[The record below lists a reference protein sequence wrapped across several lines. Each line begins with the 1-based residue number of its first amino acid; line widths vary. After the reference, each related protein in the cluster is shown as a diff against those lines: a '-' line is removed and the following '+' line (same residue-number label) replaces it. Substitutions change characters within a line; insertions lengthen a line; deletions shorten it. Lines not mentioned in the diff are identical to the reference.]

1 MEQGQLIFVWLIA
14 SSISGAIG
22 AIIGARIDKA
32 QAGFWW
38 GFFLGFIGWIIL
50 LLMPREV
57 GSAPQTAD
65 RSDLGKLTFV
75 DFKKSQKLE
84 NPSFSHKH
92 KQEQQQIYG
101 EYLKKVESEKT
112 KEPLPTARL
121 SVHKIAQSTV
131 SPSIEERLA
140 RLKSITDSGIV
151 SEEEA
156 SVRRREILAEL

>member
-14 SSISGAIG
+14 SLISGGIG
-22 AIIGARIDKA
+22 AIIGARIDKT

-50 LLMPREV
+50 LLLPREAV
-57 GSAPQTAD
+57 SVPSIAG
-65 RSDLGKLTFV
+65 RSNLGQLTFAE
-75 DFKKSQKLE
+75 FKKSQKLE

-92 KQEQQQIYG
+92 KQEQHQIYE
-101 EYLKKVESEKT
+101 EYLVKTENEKA
-112 KEPLPTARL
+112 KEPAPTARL
-121 SVHKIAQSTV
+121 SVQKAAQSSV

-140 RLKSITDSGIV
+140 RLKSLTDNGTV